1 MKAPWNKQK
10 PIRASSG
17 APHSGPSP
25 VGPTF
30 FAKRR
35 EKWQERAINLIT
47 SIPEPSGASALIENT
62 LSNVVFEIEG
72 KVTKNEKIALEK
84 VLNSFDKGRAGMLL
98 WQVGE
103 CYPLWRLDDDGDI
116 EWEVN
121 SPLEI
126 VAEQDKPIKIIGSN
140 DKPRLLRSDEHVFR
154 MWRPH
159 PAKKYMAWSPHLGL
173 LDTMEAMYLHQLS
186 DTAVATSRLAGAG
199 LLYWPTDLP
208 SLPLKDGR
216 PEEGSREQLQE
227 ELQNSMM
234 QSISNRNSADAV
246 VPLIVFGDPT
256 LGDNFKPEHILL
268 ERPDDA
274 KAWSERMETYSKRY
288 ARGVEL
294 PIESVQGMG
303 PANHWTAWVI
313 KEDKWR
319 FYVHPLAELLAKAL
333 TKNFLRPTLI
343 KMGMDPEK
351 VKDIKIVA
359 NGSALIEKP
368 DKSDAAIR
376 LAVLGGYLSD
386 DAVLRE
392 TGFDP
397 ETDKGDGIRASEKTR
412 IPTMPADARDTS
424 PSG

>member
-1 MKAPWNKQK
+1 M
-10 PIRASSG
+10 RASFG
-17 APHSGPSP
+17 APHSGSSAIK
-25 VGPTF
+25 GDF
-30 FAKRR
+30 IAKRR
-35 EKWQERAINLIT
+35 ERWQERALNLIT
-47 SIPEPSGASALIENT
+47 SIPEPSGASVLIENT
-62 LSNVVFEIEG
+62 LNRVILTVSGDKVKKTDRKAIEQ
-72 KVTKNEKIALEK
+72 
-84 VLNSFDKGRAGMLL
+84 VLNTFDKGRAGMLL

-103 CYPLWRLDDDGDI
+103 CYPLWRQNDDGEL

-126 VAEQDKPIKIIGSN
+126 DAETNKPLKLMGSN
-140 DKPRLLRSDEHVFR
+140 DKPRPLASNERIFR

-159 PAKKYMAWSPHLGL
+159 PANKFMAWSPHLGL
-173 LDTMEAMYLHQLS
+173 LDTMEAMYKHQLA
-186 DTAVATSRLAGAG
+186 DTAVADSRLAGAG

-227 ELQNSMM
+227 ELTHAMM
-234 QSISNRNSADAV
+234 QSIDNRKSADAV

-274 KAWSERMETYSKRY
+274 KAFSERIETYSKRY

-319 FYVHPLAELLAKAL
+319 FYVNPIAETICKAL
-333 TKNFLRPTLI
+333 TKNFLHPLLLE
-343 KMGMDPEK
+343 MGYAKDLLR
-351 VKDIKIVA
+351 DIKIVPD
-359 NGSALIEKP
+359 GSALIEKP

-376 LAVLGGYLSD
+376 LATLGGYLND
-386 DAVLRE
+386 EAVLRE

-397 ETDKGDGIRASEKTR
+397 ATDIGDGQRAAEKTR
-412 IPTMPADARDTS
+412 ISPMPVSARDTS
-424 PSG
+424 PNG